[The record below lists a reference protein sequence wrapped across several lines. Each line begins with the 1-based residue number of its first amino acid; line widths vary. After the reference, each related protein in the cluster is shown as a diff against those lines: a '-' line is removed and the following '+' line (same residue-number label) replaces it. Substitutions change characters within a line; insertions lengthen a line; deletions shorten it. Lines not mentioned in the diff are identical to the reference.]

1 MSLQQYVTLALQ
13 LSIVCIVFSLGLMST
28 MADLLFL
35 WRRPGLLLRSL
46 VAMLVVMP
54 VVAVGLTQ
62 WLDVRNTSEIA
73 LVAMAI
79 SPMPPLLPRREVKAG
94 GLHPYAVSLLATL
107 ALLAIVTIPVSVGLL
122 AAYYRKPLTA
132 PASAIARL
140 AFFSVLLP
148 LSAGIAFRAWTTVAV
163 RLVRP
168 ASQLGTLLLVTGSLL
183 LLSGTWRGIWGV
195 IGDGSVVMVAVF
207 VVFGLVVGRLLGGPD
222 PRQATVLG
230 LSTACRHPAITLSI
244 ASANFPDDRFGATV
258 LLYLLVGLVLL
269 APYVMW
275 SRVRIASGEDSR
287 TAAASNAVTRAL
299 PR

>member
-1 MSLQQYVTLALQ
+1 
-13 LSIVCIVFSLGLMST
+13 

-54 VVAVGLTQ
+54 VVAVGLTE

-73 LVAMAI
+73 LIAMAI

-94 GLHPYAVSLLATL
+94 GLQPYAVSLLATL
-107 ALLAIVTIPVSVGLL
+107 ALLAIVTIPLSVELL
-122 AAYYRKPLTA
+122 AAYYRKPLTT

-140 AFFSVLLP
+140 AFISVLLP
-148 LSAGIAFRAWTTVAV
+148 LVAGIAVRTWTTAAE

-168 ASQLGTLLLVTGSLL
+168 ASQLGTLLLVTGSVL
-183 LLSGTWRGIWGV
+183 LLSGTWRGIWGA
-195 IGDGSVVMVAVF
+195 IGDGTVAMVAAF
-207 VVFGLVVGRLLGGPD
+207 VAVGLVVGRLLGGPD

-244 ASANFPDDRFGATV
+244 ASANFPDERFGATV
-258 LLYLLVGLVLL
+258 VLYLLVGLVLL
-269 APYVMW
+269 TPYVMW
-275 SRVRIASGEDSR
+275 SRVRIAAGEDSR
-287 TAAASNAVTRAL
+287 KPAV
-299 PR
+299 

>member
-1 MSLQQYVTLALQ
+1 MQQFVILTLQ
-13 LSIVCIVFSLGLMST
+13 LSIVCIVFSLGLTST

-54 VVAVGLTQ
+54 VVAVGLTE

-73 LVAMAI
+73 LIAMAI

-94 GLHPYAVSLLATL
+94 GLQPYAVSLLATL
-107 ALLAIVTIPVSVGLL
+107 ALLAIVTIPLSVELL
-122 AAYYRKPLTA
+122 AAYYRNPLTT

-140 AFFSVLLP
+140 AFISVLLP
-148 LSAGIAFRAWTTVAV
+148 LVAGIAVRAWTAVGV
-163 RLVRP
+163 RLARP
-168 ASQLGTLLLVTGSLL
+168 ASQLGTLLLVIGSVL

-195 IGDGSVVMVAVF
+195 IGDGTLIMVAAF
-207 VVFGLVVGRLLGGPD
+207 VAVGLVVGRLLGGPD

-244 ASANFPDDRFGATV
+244 ASANFPDERFGADR
-258 LLYLLVGLVLL
+258 G
-269 APYVMW
+269 
-275 SRVRIASGEDSR
+275 
-287 TAAASNAVTRAL
+287 AL
-299 PR
+299 PARRAGVADAVRHVEPGTYRRW